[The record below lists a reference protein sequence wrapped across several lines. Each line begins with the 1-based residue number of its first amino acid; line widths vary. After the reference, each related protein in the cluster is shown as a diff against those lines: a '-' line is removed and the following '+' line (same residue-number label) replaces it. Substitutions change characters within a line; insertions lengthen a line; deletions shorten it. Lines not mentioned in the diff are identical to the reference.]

1 MDSNNSYIKQL
12 YTARN
17 NIISYLKNNGYD
29 CEEFDHFCIE
39 EINIMKNTDEL
50 SFMVSNTLGEKCY
63 IKYVIDESYKH
74 NVLKKTNFPGIIY
87 DIFVDPDKKVLG
99 KKDTL
104 LIITT
109 NYSEDSMH
117 QIIKSAWEI
126 DNHFIV
132 LFTLAHL
139 QINILNHS
147 YVPKH
152 IKLTDDE
159 KMEFLKTYNVN
170 ETQIPEIS
178 RFDPVARA
186 ICLKP
191 NDVCKIIR
199 YDKISFNNDYYRI
212 CVS

>member
-1 MDSNNSYIKQL
+1 MDSNNSFIKQL

-29 CEEFDHFCIE
+29 CEEYEHFCIE

-50 SFMVSNTLGEKCY
+50 SFMVSNTLGDKCY
-63 IKYVIDESYKH
+63 VKYVIDESYKH

-87 DIFVDPDKKVLG
+87 DIFVEPDKKVLG

-159 KMEFLKTYNVN
+159 KLEFLKY
-170 ETQIPEIS
+170 IM
-178 RFDPVARA
+178 
-186 ICLKP
+186 
-191 NDVCKIIR
+191 
-199 YDKISFNNDYYRI
+199 
-212 CVS
+212 

>member
-17 NIISYLKNNGYD
+17 NIISYLKNNGYN
-29 CEEFDHFCIE
+29 CEEYENFCIE

-50 SFMVSNTLGEKCY
+50 SFMVVDDLDNKCY
-63 IKYVIDESYKH
+63 VKYVIDESYKH

-87 DIFVDPDKKVLG
+87 EIFNSESPLLE

-117 QIIKSAWEI
+117 QIIKSSWEI
-126 DNHFIV
+126 DNQFIV

-139 QINILNHS
+139 QINILQHS

-152 IKLTDDE
+152 TKLTDEE
-159 KMEFLKTYNVN
+159 KMEFYKNYNVN
-170 ETQIPEIS
+170 ESQVPEIS

-186 ICLKP
+186 ICLRPK
-191 NDVCKIIR
+191 DICKIMR
-199 YDKISFNNDYYRI
+199 YDKISYNNEYYRI